1 MNDTGCNIQTLLPTD
16 LAALGYNQLTY
27 RGHRGTADLDTANG
41 TIRRRRIVIETQII
55 KADGTVITPWFRQL
69 AVGSSSSVGNTISA
83 LGKSDTKSSLL
94 RNCSRK
100 CESLR
105 RAEEKWHYNPTS
117 CCISYLMYGIR
128 ALVRHK
134 LGRLMVLLLL
144 L

>member
-1 MNDTGCNIQTLLPTD
+1 MNDTGSNLQTIFPTD
-16 LAALGYNQLTY
+16 LAALRYNQPTY
-27 RGHRGTADLDTANG
+27 QGYLGVFHIGTANG
-41 TIRRRRIVIETQII
+41 VALRERIVIEMQIT
-55 KADGTVITPWFRQL
+55 KADGTTITPWFREN
-69 AVGSSSSVGNTISA
+69 AVITPLQPGIQISA
-83 LGKSDTKSSLL
+83 LGKCDARSPFL

-105 RAEEKWHYNPTS
+105 REEEKWHYNPTS
-117 CCISYLMYGIR
+117 CCVSCLMYGIR

>member
-1 MNDTGCNIQTLLPTD
+1 MNDTGCNIQTILSTD
-16 LAALGYNQLTY
+16 LTALGYNQLTY
-27 RGHRGTADLDTANG
+27 RGHRGTTELETAG
-41 TIRRRRIVIETQII
+41 GVIRRRRIVIETQIM
-55 KADGTVITPWFRQL
+55 KAYGTAITPWFRQS
-69 AVGSSSSVGNTISA
+69 AVVLPLQAGIQYRA
-83 LGKSDTKSSLL
+83 FGKSDTKSSLL

-117 CCISYLMYGIR
+117 RCISSLMYGIR